1 MNPSDDYFKYIET
14 DTIGENTLEVIRQS
28 KRFNRWMFSQLKPFV
43 NGRILEIGSGI
54 GNISKFLVA
63 SNVNFQMSDV
73 RDQYIDF
80 LKSKFPEN
88 STLKID
94 LVHPEFEVVYKDL
107 LTSYDLVFALNVVEH
122 IENDRLALQNMQRL
136 LKPGGQLFILVPAY
150 NSLYNALD
158 LALQHYRRY
167 TISSL
172 TKICPNNMAVVKSW
186 YFNLG
191 GILGWFLVGRV
202 LKKELIPGKS
212 MRIYNFLTPIF
223 KLLDLITFR
232 KIGLSVIC
240 LFKKEF
246 Q

>member
-1 MNPSDDYFKYIET
+1 MPHSDHKFEYIEF
-14 DTIGENTLEVIRQS
+14 DSGGENTLKVISQS
-28 KRFNRWMFSQLKPFV
+28 ERFNRWMFSQLKPFV

-54 GNISKFLVA
+54 GNISKFLA
-63 SNVNFQMSDV
+63 DSNVNFQMSDI
-73 RDQYIDF
+73 RDQYIDY

-94 LVHPEFEVVYKDL
+94 LVHPEFEFAYKDL
-107 LTSYDLVFALNVVEH
+107 LSSYDLVFALNVLEH
-122 IENDRLALQNMQRL
+122 IENDSLALQNMQRL

-150 NSLYNALD
+150 NNLYNALD

-172 TKICPNNMAVVKSW
+172 TKICPENMAVVKSW
-186 YFNLG
+186 HFNSG
-191 GILGWFLVGRV
+191 GILGWFLVGRI
-202 LKKELIPGKS
+202 LKKELIPEKS

-240 LFKKEF
+240 LFKKGL